1 MLTYKKVNAELQK
14 LDPTAELVKSIKG
27 DYHYFLGDSIRYSYT
42 TSVMVP
48 QLNNLRLETWVFEF
62 KLFQEESK
70 RRGRS
75 SCQSKI

>member
-1 MLTYKKVNAELQK
+1 MLTYKKVNTELQK
-14 LDPTAELVKSIKG
+14 LDPTAELVKSSG
-27 DYHYFLGDSIRYSYT
+27 GYHYFLGDSIRYSYT

-48 QLNNLRLETWVFEF
+48 QLNNLRIETWISEF

-75 SCQSKI
+75 S